1 MISDCNAT
9 GNLIHSFG
17 FITCRQM
24 IQRSKSLAPGP
35 WPLSPPA
42 DPPDSTSA
50 ATGGFPNRTSTN
62 SISTTANLSRSL
74 QPLASA
80 SNCSSLCDFRR
91 QQERCGGHRR
101 WSSSGGRS
109 CRSGEAESNCSYCNS
124 RIWCRANRTLG
135 TSMAWIECLANPCA
149 LILPL

>member
-80 SNCSSLCDFRR
+80 SNCSSLCDFRPNR
-91 QQERCGGHRR
+91 NVAEDTADGPVAAAGLAEVARLRVIVVIVIAEFGV
-101 WSSSGGRS
+101 GRIAPWALPWL
-109 CRSGEAESNCSYCNS
+109 GSNVLQ
-124 RIWCRANRTLG
+124 THV
-135 TSMAWIECLANPCA
+135 P
-149 LILPL
+149 